1 MAVSGA
7 EPAGRSNGAARLVS
21 ALLAVAVAGGLT
33 AYPYLFGR
41 DMTARLHEI
50 LPFVLFGVCGGFVHA
65 VGFVPDNRWVR
76 ALLSPIVAWP
86 LMVGGTTLLLL
97 APG

>member
-1 MAVSGA
+1 MAVARA
-7 EPAGRSNGAARLVS
+7 EPAQRSNGAARLVS

-41 DMTARLHEI
+41 DMTARLHAV
-50 LPFVLFGVCGGFVHA
+50 LPFVLFGMCGGFVHA
-65 VGFVPDNRWVR
+65 VGFVPDNRWIR
-76 ALLSPIVAWP
+76 TLLSPPVAWP
-86 LMVGGTTLLLL
+86 LMLGGTAFLLL